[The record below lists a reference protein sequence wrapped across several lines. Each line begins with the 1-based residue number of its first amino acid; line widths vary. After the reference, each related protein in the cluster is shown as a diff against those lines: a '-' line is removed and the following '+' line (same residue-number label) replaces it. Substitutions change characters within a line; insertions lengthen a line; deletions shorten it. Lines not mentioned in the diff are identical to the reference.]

1 MPKLISE
8 VTSGQSNE
16 LTVQQ
21 GQASGTRVRAWRVI
35 LNAPGEA
42 YSVEGAIGVRVGD
55 LYPGDITM
63 TCSSISERASG
74 DSRVAREITATYKTI
89 DGPEGTQPEPPDIR
103 PAKFSISSTLIEVPA
118 TKWRE
123 IDVIVQGGFGAP
135 VTVPLGAE
143 ADPINPVGDRY
154 EGVTKTVPLITI
166 TIEQFD
172 NAPMTGLERSG
183 VVNESEFSFLGWTI
197 YRYNCML
204 RSINVRPVVEKFGD
218 LTYRGFTRTF
228 EFAVKPTTVFAD
240 EPNDNPFVPG
250 LLKRVEK
257 VGGWIHEQILE
268 GWNCKND
275 GLGTVGNNAVDDGAL
290 SLKHNLNVVV
300 QPLELA
306 TAAGAKVRASVKI
319 SSPNGG
325 WLQRPSGAPVALNSN
340 GTPRDVNVADP
351 KVLTK
356 KYMTHEVM
364 DFGRNFQN
372 LGVRIRD
379 II

>member
-1 MPKLISE
+1 VPKLISE

-35 LNAPGEA
+35 LNAPGEQ

-89 DGPEGTQPEPPDIR
+89 DGQGQQPEPPDIR
-103 PAKFSISSTLIEVPA
+103 PATFSISSTLIEVPA
-118 TKWRE
+118 NKWRE
-123 IDVIVQGGFGAP
+123 VDKVIQAPFGIGNP
-135 VTVPLGAE
+135 QIVLGQE
-143 ADPINPVGDRY
+143 EDTTNPVGDRY
-154 EGVTKTVPLITI
+154 EGVAKTVPIITI

-172 NAPMTGLERSG
+172 NYPTSNLDRSG
-183 VVNESEFSFLGWTI
+183 YINSDSISFLGWSI
-197 YRYNCML
+197 NKYHCML
-204 RSINVRPVVEKFGD
+204 RSINIRPVVEKFGD

-228 EFAVKPTTVFAD
+228 EFAVKMQ
-240 EPNDNPFVPG
+240 
-250 LLKRVEK
+250 
-257 VGGWIHEQILE
+257 GGWVHEQILE

-275 GLGTVGNNAVDDGAL
+275 GLGIGGANAVDEGAL
-290 SLKHNLNVVV
+290 SLKHDLFVVV
-300 QPLELA
+300 KPLELA
-306 TAAGAKVRASVKI
+306 TPAGQKVRASVKI
-319 SSPNGG
+319 AAQNKGG
-325 WLQRPSGAPVALNSN
+325 ADSWCQRPSGLPVALNED
-340 GTPRDVNVADP
+340 GTPRNVNVAAP

-356 KYMTHEVM
+356 KYITNEPFE
-364 DFGRNFQN
+364 FGRNFQN